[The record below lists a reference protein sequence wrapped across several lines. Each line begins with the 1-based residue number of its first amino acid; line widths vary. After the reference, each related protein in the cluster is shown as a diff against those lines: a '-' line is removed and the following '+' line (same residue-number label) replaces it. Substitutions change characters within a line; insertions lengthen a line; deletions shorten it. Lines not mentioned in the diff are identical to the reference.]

1 MPGSSATIS
10 AMTAP
15 AASAASPPETDL
27 AVVLLRPVRGANAFE
42 STVEQLATAI
52 RLGVFAD
59 GDRLPPE
66 RELATSMRVSRATL
80 REAIAALRQAGLVR
94 TRSGRGGGTE
104 VTHGAPTDNDDHLRS
119 RRIAAREVV
128 EADLERYRDS
138 LTVRRVVEAGAAY
151 TAAERDLTTEQ
162 RRWLRSA
169 LRDVSDETDPTLY
182 RQADSRFHLA
192 IATVSG
198 SPRLL
203 DLVTEVQRDL
213 HHMLTAIP
221 VLDVNISH
229 SDDEHE
235 QMAKAILAGQAD
247 AARLVMEIHCDGS
260 AALLRGLLGI
270 HPPSPRRDGTSA

>member
-1 MPGSSATIS
+1 
-10 AMTAP
+10 MTPSDAP
-15 AASAASPPETDL
+15 PASAPETDL
-27 AVVLLRPVRGANAFE
+27 AVVLLRPVRGPNAFE

-66 RELATSMRVSRATL
+66 RELAASMHVSRATL

-104 VTHGAPTDNDDHLRS
+104 VTHGAPTDNDGHLRD
-119 RRIAAREVV
+119 RQTAAREVV
-128 EADLERYRDS
+128 EADLARYRDS

-151 TAAERDLTTEQ
+151 AAAGQELTLEQ
-162 RRWLRSA
+162 RGWLRSA
-169 LRDVSDETDPTLY
+169 LLDVSSETDPTLH
-182 RQADSRFHLA
+182 RQADSRLHLA

-221 VLDVNISH
+221 VLAVNISH
-229 SDDEHE
+229 SNHEH
-235 QMAKAILAGQAD
+235 QRITNAILAGQAD
-247 AARLVMEIHCDGS
+247 TARRVMEIHCDGS

-270 HPPSPRRDGTSA
+270 QEPSPRRDGTSV